1 MMAHSRVEKMS
12 KIQKNHFEKTSI
24 IEEIED
30 QDRQRNVNK
39 QQQNSSSTYMFNM
52 NTQIVD
58 MKVQNQDFQKQF
70 RLRKL

>member
-1 MMAHSRVEKMS
+1 MAHSRVEKMS
-12 KIQKNHFEKTSI
+12 EIQEDHFEKTLI
-24 IEEIED
+24 IEEVEN
-30 QDRQRNVNK
+30 QGRQRDVNE
-39 QQQNSSSTYMFNM
+39 QQQNNSNIYMFDT